1 MHERFKEIIAEGMAA
16 DGIEYGY
23 TAIERKADSGEHR
36 AHSDVEV
43 YRQMAAQQEELE
55 KVTQKQE
62 DTQKKIDMHGKRLAH
77 TILDFMEELTG
88 ERPKFK
94 TYTQALFAVRSAMT
108 DFKETT
114 EERAKQKAQ
123 DEAEAAF
130 QEKEDA
136 LEAQKAVLTE
146 LEEVKAKLQKT
157 ADTDT
162 SRKRFMEARRFKDG
176 TTLEDAYQTSMK
188 KRQESTERLLEQAID
203 IAARYE
209 AMQREDNGLELG

>member
-1 MHERFKEIIAEGMAA
+1 
-16 DGIEYGY
+16 
-23 TAIERKADSGEHR
+23 
-36 AHSDVEV
+36 
-43 YRQMAAQQEELE
+43 
-55 KVTQKQE
+55 
-62 DTQKKIDMHGKRLAH
+62 
-77 TILDFMEELTG
+77 MEELTG

-146 LEEVKAKLQKT
+146 LEEVKTKLQKT
-157 ADTDT
+157 ADTDA
-162 SRKRFMEARRFKDG
+162 SRKRFMEAHRFRDG

-188 KRQESTERLLEQAID
+188 KRQESTERLLEQAIEL
-203 IAARYE
+203 AARYE
-209 AMQREDNGLELG
+209 AMQKRTAGLNWAEKIAPFGVLFS